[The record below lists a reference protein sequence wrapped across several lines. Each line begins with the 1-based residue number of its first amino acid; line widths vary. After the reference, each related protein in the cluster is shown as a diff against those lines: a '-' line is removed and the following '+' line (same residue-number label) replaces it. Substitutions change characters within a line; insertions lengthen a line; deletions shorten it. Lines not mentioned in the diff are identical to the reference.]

1 MPETIENGTMIPQR
15 RQLVAESWK
24 SLAPN
29 GALVGTIFYRRLF
42 EIDPSLRPMFAA
54 VTMDDQIHKLVTMLD
69 LVVHWLDVPDR
80 HVPVL
85 KKLGERHSTYGV
97 RDDHFGKVGAALI
110 GTLEEGLGDKFTP
123 ELRSAWTE
131 AFLLISSLMRR
142 GAAKIS
148 GAFPVVK
155 PDDDVA
161 PVVARRA
168 AGFDAA

>member
-1 MPETIENGTMIPQR
+1 MPETIEMGTMIPQR
-15 RQLVAESWK
+15 RQLVTESWK

-29 GALVGTIFYRRLF
+29 GALVGAIFYRRLF
-42 EIDPSLRPMFAA
+42 EIDPALRPMFSA
-54 VTMDDQIHKLVTMLD
+54 VTLDEQIHKLVTMLD
-69 LVVHWLDVPDR
+69 LVVHWLDVPDKV
-80 HVPVL
+80 VPVL

-97 RDDHFGKVGAALI
+97 QDDHYGKVGAALI

-131 AFLLISSLMRR
+131 AFVLISSLMRR

-148 GAFPVVK
+148 GAFPVAK
-155 PDDDVA
+155 PTDA
-161 PVVARRA
+161 LSPVVPRKA

>member
-1 MPETIENGTMIPQR
+1 MPETIENSTMIPQR

-80 HVPVL
+80 LVPVL

>member
-80 HVPVL
+80 LVPVL

-161 PVVARRA
+161 PGVARRA
-168 AGFDAA
+168 AGVDAA

>member
-1 MPETIENGTMIPQR
+1 MPETIENSTMIPQR

-80 HVPVL
+80 LVPVV

>member
-1 MPETIENGTMIPQR
+1 MISER
-15 RQLVAESWK
+15 RRLVTESWK

-29 GALVGTIFYRRLF
+29 GPAVGAIFYRRLF
-42 EIDPSLRPMFAA
+42 EIDPDLRPLFSS
-54 VTMDDQIHKLVTMLD
+54 VNMDHQIRKLVTMLD
-69 LVVHWLDVPDR
+69 LVVHWLDVPEQL
-80 HVPVL
+80 VPVL
-85 KKLGERHSTYGV
+85 KKLGERHTTYGV
-97 RDDHFGKVGAALI
+97 RDDHYGKVGTALI

-148 GAFPVVK
+148 GAFPVVT
-155 PDDDVA
+155 PDGDIS
-161 PVVARRA
+161 PRRA

>member
-80 HVPVL
+80 VVPVL

-142 GAAKIS
+142 GAAKIN

-161 PVVARRA
+161 PVVPRRA

>member
-1 MPETIENGTMIPQR
+1 MPETIEMDTMMPAR
-15 RQLVAESWK
+15 RRLVTESWK
-24 SLAPN
+24 TLSPN
-29 GALVGTIFYRRLF
+29 GAAVGAIFYRRLF
-42 EIDPSLRPMFAA
+42 EIDPGLRPMFSA

-80 HVPVL
+80 LVPVL
-85 KKLGERHSTYGV
+85 KKLGERHTTYGV
-97 RDDHFGKVGAALI
+97 HDDHYGKFGTAFI
-110 GTLEEGLGDKFTP
+110 GTLEEGLGDSFTP

-142 GAAKIS
+142 GAAKVS

-155 PDDDVA
+155 PDGGAGDIA
-161 PVVARRA
+161 PRHA

>member
-80 HVPVL
+80 LVPVV